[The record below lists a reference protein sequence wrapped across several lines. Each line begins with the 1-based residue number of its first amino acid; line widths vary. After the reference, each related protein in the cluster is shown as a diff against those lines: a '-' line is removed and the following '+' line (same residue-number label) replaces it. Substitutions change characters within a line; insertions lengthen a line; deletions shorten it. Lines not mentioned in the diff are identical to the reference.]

1 VSEHR
6 FDTIARTAA
15 AAVSR
20 RTSVL
25 AFGGAAL
32 AAAMRGA
39 PVAGAARDNGAKKV
53 RKKLKKV
60 KKQFAQAC
68 AAQPGQCQAA
78 VNAFCAEKG
87 MGQAQ
92 CLQQLSPCCAL
103 ITDCNVG
110 PGFTCIFS
118 AI

>member
-1 VSEHR
+1 MSEHR
-6 FDTIARTAA
+6 FDTFARTA

-20 RTSVL
+20 RSSVL
-25 AFGGAAL
+25 AFGAAL
-32 AAAMRGA
+32 AAAVRGA
-39 PVAGAARDNGAKKV
+39 PVAEAARDKGAKKV

-78 VNAFCAEKG
+78 VNAFCAQQG

-92 CLQQLSPCCAL
+92 CLQQLSRCCAL

-110 PGFTCIFS
+110 PAFPCMFNVV
-118 AI
+118 